1 VIGNSDS
8 PYIRPNELVCFFRG
22 SHLSVLYKR
31 PLYHTSDR
39 ISAEPVAG
47 SSNAFEFHDTSSM
60 LYTLVTDRV
69 FLREPSVVWESLVDV
84 DGQSSSF
91 FDSQFRRSSPA
102 GGDFAGQTG
111 EQIARMYDRREED
124 EAMNLE

>member
-1 VIGNSDS
+1 
-8 PYIRPNELVCFFRG
+8 
-22 SHLSVLYKR
+22 
-31 PLYHTSDR
+31 
-39 ISAEPVAG
+39 
-47 SSNAFEFHDTSSM
+47 M